1 VNVAQKPT
9 ANALVGFGPIDWNA
23 SHYGTLA
30 VVAACVAVLATLF
43 LPGCSSPSS
52 AHAVDMPRARDA
64 LKIAL
69 DEWKK
74 GESPKSLESASTP
87 IVVQDMDWSSGAK
100 LIDYELVDDG
110 KAYDANLRILVKLT
124 MNGGPSQGKAQAKAA
139 EKRVWYLV
147 TTSPKVTVF
156 RDMPKR

>member
-1 VNVAQKPT
+1 MNSARKMKADTSAAFV
-9 ANALVGFGPIDWNA
+9 PIDRNL
-23 SHYGTLA
+23 SDYGTLA
-30 VVAACVAVLATLF
+30 VLAACLATLATLL
-43 LPGCSSPSS
+43 LPGCSNPSS

-74 GESPKSLESASTP
+74 GESPKSVESASTP
-87 IVVQDMDWSSGAK
+87 IVVQDFDWASGAK
-100 LIDYELVDDG
+100 LIDYQIVDDG
-110 KAYDANLRILVKLT
+110 KAYDANLRVQVKLT
-124 MNGGPSQGKAQAKAA
+124 MSGGQSQGKAEAKAA